1 MTVTAVVAALGIGL
15 LLGLLGGGGS
25 ILLVPVLMHG
35 LGMDA
40 KLAVA
45 VSLPV
50 VGITSL
56 GGAIVHWR
64 AGHVDLRSALR
75 VGVIAMAGAYVGAR
89 AGVLLPSAVQVA
101 LIGMVMVV
109 AGLSMLRRR
118 DTRED
123 GSAVPPPR
131 LARWLQLGVPLGIG
145 LLTGVTGV
153 GGGFLFVP
161 ALVLLEQVP
170 FATAV
175 GTSLLV
181 IAANAGAGLAGYVG
195 YLALPW
201 PFIVTFAATASL
213 GAVAGAQVASR
224 VPPQRLRRA
233 FGALLLAVAG
243 ALLFQTLVS

>member
-1 MTVTAVVAALGIGL
+1 MTATAIVAALGIGL

-25 ILLVPVLMHG
+25 ILLVPVFMHV

-50 VGITSL
+50 VGLTSL
-56 GGAIVHWR
+56 GGSVVHWR
-64 AGHVDLRSALR
+64 AGHVDPGAAVR
-75 VGVIAMAGAYVGAR
+75 VGAIAMAAAYAGAR
-89 AGVLLPSAVQVA
+89 IGVLLPAVVQVV
-101 LIGMVMVV
+101 LLGVVMVA
-109 AGLSMLRRR
+109 AGWSMLRSTGAPAAEAPA
-118 DTRED
+118 TRATR
-123 GSAVPPPR
+123 S
-131 LARWLQLGVPLGIG
+131 LQVGAPLGIG

-161 ALVLLEQVP
+161 ALVLLEQMP

-195 YLALPW
+195 HVVLPW
-201 PFIVTFAATASL
+201 RLILAFAATASL
-213 GAVAGAQVASR
+213 GAITGARMAAR
-224 VPPQRLRRA
+224 VSPLRLRRA

-243 ALLFQTLVS
+243 AVLLRTLVS